1 MSDAERTKWNARYA
15 AEGARGEP
23 SRLITELDD
32 LLPTRGR
39 ALDLA
44 GGGGRHAIWLARR
57 GLDVT
62 LADISEAG
70 IGIARAAASE
80 AGVPL
85 STIAIDLETDP
96 FPEGPWDLILSF
108 HYLHR
113 PLFERAPRA
122 LAPGGLF
129 VVIHPTRSNLARHPK
144 PGPAFLLEDGE
155 IQGLVRDLEIV
166 RCEEGW
172 LTEGRHEAR
181 LVARKAPNAQ
191 NARDAQ
197 KAQNARGAPA

>member
-15 AEGARGEP
+15 ADGAARDP
-23 SRLITELDD
+23 SRLVLDLD
-32 LLPTRGR
+32 LILPRTGR

-62 LADISEAG
+62 IADIAEEGLA
-70 IGIARAAASE
+70 IARATASQ
-80 AGVPL
+80 AGVDL
-85 STIAIDLETDP
+85 KTIALDFETDP
-96 FPEGPWDLILSF
+96 FPQGPWDLILSF
-108 HYLHR
+108 HFLHR
-113 PLFERAPRA
+113 PLFNVVPAA

-144 PGPAFLLEDGE
+144 PGPAFLLDDGE
-155 IQGLVRDLEIV
+155 IHGLVRDLEII

-172 LTEGRHEAR
+172 LTEGRHETR
-181 LVARKAPNAQ
+181 LVARRP
-191 NARDAQ
+191 
-197 KAQNARGAPA
+197 